1 MLVVL
6 VEVGHQTNLVSLD
19 VIHLVILL
27 KEWPSQ
33 NPLYVI
39 IHLVDREIADRRGIS
54 LRVC

>member
-39 IHLVDREIADRRGIS
+39 MHLVDSEIADR
-54 LRVC
+54 